1 MSRLSI
7 SRFSLLHSQRVKRV
21 KVHFVHLVVEL
32 CKEHGVLGMPRFH
45 TCEVERLGFEVEVR
59 HVQLHLFA
67 HPSQRHGRAVHLK
80 VEVLPEPT
88 GDGAVGALPLL
99 VVTQPNGVG
108 VPSSQRDAG
117 WPVQG
122 RR

>member
-1 MSRLSI
+1 ME
-7 SRFSLLHSQRVKRV
+7 
-21 KVHFVHLVVEL
+21 VHFVHLVVEL
-32 CKEHGVLGMPRFH
+32 CKEHGVLVPRFH

-67 HPSQRHGRAVHLK
+67 HPSQRHGRAVHPQ

-99 VVTQPNGVG
+99 VVTQPNGV
-108 VPSSQRDAG
+108 VSSGQRDAG